1 MKSSFKS
8 QNQHSERL
16 KESTRIIE
24 KYPERVPI
32 ICEKLKN
39 SRDNLPNIDKTK
51 YLVPKELTIGQFI
64 FVIRK
69 RIHLAPETALF
80 VFVNGNI
87 PSSNSI
93 LDDVYDLNKESDGFL
108 YISYSSENT
117 FGF

>member
-39 SRDNLPNIDKTK
+39 SRDNLVSKSFLQIK
-51 YLVPKELTIGQFI
+51 F
-64 FVIRK
+64 
-69 RIHLAPETALF
+69 
-80 VFVNGNI
+80 NGK
-87 PSSNSI
+87 
-93 LDDVYDLNKESDGFL
+93 V
-108 YISYSSENT
+108 
-117 FGF
+117 